1 MWRRSG
7 CGLQRSVV
15 GASYGNRFDFF
26 FSWRRIGRLRGN
38 WGHGVD
44 SEEGPPWTGTIFHF

>member
-1 MWRRSG
+1 MAEKWVW
-7 CGLQRSVV
+7 LATV
-15 GASYGNRFDFF
+15 GGRGELRQQVRFF